1 MTKTRRVFFFCS
13 DKSWT
18 SLYLILAMV
27 LWYMGVL
34 HVLVA
39 VSMVCVLLGSGT
51 YTKILI
57 SMFTR
62 IGGFGRQEKYHLVR
76 MIKTDKG

>member
-1 MTKTRRVFFFCS
+1 MATFSICFS

-34 HVLVA
+34 HLLVA

-57 SMFTR
+57 SMFT
-62 IGGFGRQEKYHLVR
+62 GVSGFARPEKYYVV
-76 MIKTDKG
+76 T

>member
-1 MTKTRRVFFFCS
+1 
-13 DKSWT
+13 
-18 SLYLILAMV
+18 MV

-62 IGGFGRQEKYHLVR
+62 IGGFGRPEKYHLVR

>member
-1 MTKTRRVFFFCS
+1 MATFSICFS

-34 HVLVA
+34 HLLVA

-57 SMFTR
+57 SMFTG
-62 IGGFGRQEKYHLVR
+62 IGGFARPEKISCCDLR
-76 MIKTDKG
+76 G